1 MKHMLL
7 PATAFITAT
16 LSIFGCGG
24 SDDSSTGG
32 SGKSCEQVSACGG
45 DITGNWKIVDFCPD
59 TSAVPEAI
67 TQICESAKLE
77 YDEPSI
83 SGTIAYKTDK
93 TYTQTASA
101 SGTGYL
107 VLDQACLKQGT
118 VTLTCKQIED
128 AINDKSKSKV
138 ACSAAGSGCRCGL
151 GINQKADDE
160 GTFAV
165 AGQNLSVTPKGGTK
179 TDSAICVKADKAYLT
194 LTLSPD
200 NDTAYTFK
208 GQLQLQKQ

>member
-1 MKHMLL
+1 MKHTLL
-7 PATAFITAT
+7 PLTAFITAT

-24 SDDSSTGG
+24 SDDTSAGG
-32 SGKSCEQVSACGG
+32 SGSTCKLEAACGG

-83 SGTIAYKTDK
+83 SGTIAYKADK

-107 VLDQACLKQGT
+107 VLDQACLKQGS
-118 VTLTCKQIED
+118 VTLTCKQIEE
-128 AINDKSKSKV
+128 AINDKAKSKV
-138 ACSAAGSGCRCGL
+138 QCSAAGSGCRCGL
-151 GINQKADDE
+151 GINQKADDQ
-160 GTFAV
+160 GTWAV
-165 AGQNLSVTPKGGTK
+165 SGQSLSVTPTGGTK
-179 TDSAICVKADKAYLT
+179 ADSAFCVKADKAYLT